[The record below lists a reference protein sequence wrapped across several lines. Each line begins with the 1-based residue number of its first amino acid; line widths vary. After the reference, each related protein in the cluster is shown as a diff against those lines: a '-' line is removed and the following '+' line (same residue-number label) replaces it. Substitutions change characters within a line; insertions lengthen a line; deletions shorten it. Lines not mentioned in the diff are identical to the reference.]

1 MAEFSLNEVIE
12 LAIQIEKSG
21 YTFYDLA
28 LQRKNLS
35 EPVRKVIEKLRDE
48 EIIHEATFKNLR
60 TTEDLEVLGDPI
72 DWQDAASYLKAISD
86 SHVFSQPDAAIKLA
100 TEAADEKE
108 ILENAVQ
115 FEKDT
120 LLFFHAIYQKTSN
133 ARSKQIINTIIEE
146 EVTHVMLLKEHLNRI
161 INK

>member
-21 YTFYDLA
+21 YKFYEQA
-28 LQRKNLS
+28 LQRKKLS
-35 EPVRKVIEKLRDE
+35 EPVREVLEKLRNDE
-48 EIIHEATFKNLR
+48 IKHEETFKNLR
-60 TTEDLEVLGDPI
+60 TSEDYEVLGDPI
-72 DWQDAASYLKAISD
+72 DWQDAASYLRAISD

-100 TEAADEKE
+100 TEAADERE
-108 ILENAVQ
+108 ILENAIQ

-133 ARSKQIINTIIEE
+133 ERSKKIINTIIEE
-146 EVTHVMLLKEHLNRI
+146 EVLHVMTLKDHLNRI
-161 INK
+161 I